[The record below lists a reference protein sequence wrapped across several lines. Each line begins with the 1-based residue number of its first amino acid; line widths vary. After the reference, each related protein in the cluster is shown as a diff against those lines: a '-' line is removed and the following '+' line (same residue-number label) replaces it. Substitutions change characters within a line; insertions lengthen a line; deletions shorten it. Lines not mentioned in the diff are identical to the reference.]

1 VTQKVK
7 AEEVSMSK
15 IIQLINRSLEVKYN
29 INLLK
34 FDVEHLIVNK
44 KKVRSD
50 LLTKFQKKL
59 TDKVNVKQKDINK
72 M

>member
-1 VTQKVK
+1 MTQKVK

-34 FDVEHLIVNK
+34 FDVEHLMVNK

>member
-1 VTQKVK
+1 MTQKVK